1 MVEKEKK
8 LYYANVAKEEQ
19 NNVLRKKIADLEES
33 ISQNSQDT
41 DGIDVPQLRRELK
54 DGYFSTKNNA
64 HNVLLLTLLG
74 SKGLL
79 FFLRLLLQEGRS

>member
-41 DGIDVPQLRRELK
+41 DGVDVPQLRRELK
-54 DGYFSTKNNA
+54 DGYFSAKSD
-64 HNVLLLTLLG
+64 VFYVFLLMFLG
-74 SKGLL
+74 LKGLL
-79 FFLRLLLQEGRS
+79 FYLRLL